1 MLTGLTA
8 GITWALETV
17 VLGIALASAP
27 FISTEQALFLA
38 PFVSTFLHD
47 TFSAL
52 LLWIISLFRK
62 KTKEVI
68 SVFKKTDFKWLILA
82 SLIGG
87 PIGMTGYVLTVNYL
101 GSSIGAVAS
110 AIYPAIGSI
119 LAFLFLKERLKWYQW
134 LFLMGTLVGVYGL
147 SYSPSIDIN
156 NFLLGSLGAIM
167 CSFGWG
173 IEGVILS
180 KCLKSNEIKSEYAL
194 QIRQTVS
201 SICYG
206 AIILPIIGGW
216 GFTVSLF
223 KLDNI
228 STLLTIALAG
238 CFATI
243 SYLFYYKALS
253 KLGTAKA
260 MGLNITYTAWAVLF
274 SLILLKDT
282 TILNLP
288 SLLFSIL
295 IVVCGIFT
303 AIDIVALFKKK
314 TE

>member
-52 LLWIISLFRK
+52 LLWIISLFRR

-68 SVFKKTDFKWLILA
+68 SVFKKPDFKWLILA

-180 KCLKSNEIKSEYAL
+180 KCLKSSEIKSEYAL

-201 SICYG
+201 SFCYG
-206 AIILPIIGGW
+206 VIILPIISGW

-228 STLLTIALAG
+228 PTLLTIALAG